1 LLSPRPIRRPTAG
14 IAVWNSNNV
23 LTTPNSTLIALPKT
37 SPTIPEQVK
46 SNISSKEDQ
55 EDSSFSGKESPIEES
70 PTELL
75 VRYLALHAM
84 FSDFD
89 IDGDGGIDFGELQNM
104 LDHLRERNCLHHKD
118 GTKEYIMEEFT
129 TEVAQQVMNALDENE
144 NKCVEKHECNDWK
157 LKVLSYPPT
166 VTNEQTTSEL
176 KRLNYRL

>member
-14 IAVWNSNNV
+14 IAAWNSNNV
-23 LTTPNSTLIALPKT
+23 LTTPNSTSIALPKT
-37 SPTIPEQVK
+37 SPTIPEQVE

-55 EDSSFSGKESPIEES
+55 EKSSFSGREES
-70 PTELL
+70 PKELPA
-75 VRYLALHAM
+75 RYLALHAM

-129 TEVAQQVMNALDENE
+129 TEEAQQVMNALDENE
-144 NKCVEKHECNDWK
+144 NKCVEEHEWTEWVVNGLEHPEIRQRLEAKGIKLSSNCNK
-157 LKVLSYPPT
+157 
-166 VTNEQTTSEL
+166 
-176 KRLNYRL
+176 